1 MTTHAALS
9 QRIVFLIAVAVFCA
23 LQAGCAT
30 SLVNAGREDAAHP
43 IAELGEM
50 ERPLQGVVLEATEV
64 DGSQYLR
71 VALPD
76 ARQSCQRTEPL
87 ELLLPLPDGAKY
99 PAILREGT
107 ITSGA
112 SATHVPVYGTISS
125 RPPGLAKTG
134 SLPKDEEFAQWLA
147 RLDLGPKT
155 ISPIVLGYD
164 QRMGLKAFYRLS
176 GTESK
181 PRVTP
186 IDVKSSWVCRSHIKH
201 ASMVLLYVPAVAFDV
216 VTFPVQLV
224 LLLLS
229 H

>member
-1 MTTHAALS
+1 MMTHAALS
-9 QRIVFLIAVAVFCA
+9 RRILSLLAVLVLSA

-50 ERPLQGVVLEATEV
+50 ERPLQGVVLERTEV

-76 ARQSCQRTEPL
+76 ARQSCQHTEPL
-87 ELLLPLPDGAKY
+87 ELLLPLPDGANY

-107 ITSGA
+107 VTSGG
-112 SATHVPVYGTISS
+112 SAARVPVYGTISS
-125 RPPGLAKTG
+125 RPPGLPKTG

-164 QRMGLKAFYRLS
+164 RGMGLKAFYRLG

-186 IDVKSSWVCRSHIKH
+186 IDVKSSWICRSHIKH
-201 ASMVLLYVPAVAFDV
+201 GSIVLLYVPAVALDV